1 MKSAPIFNRRKMY
14 HWLTQFIFAI
24 NRFHGICLV
33 HNINQMRGLGDAPK
47 HFTDPNSKLVIIP
60 IREKKRFSN
69 VTVGSFIIEAIDSK
83 KRCEGEATLS
93 ALEVPVKFRLNY
105 NRALAF
111 TLPLQPLREKLSMLN
126 IQLPRK
132 LKCEQRGR
140 YQHRE
145 YSAKLVYSFAH
156 IHTTPLFNSLEH
168 VFVEVI
174 LFQPCLKAQ
183 IASVQFCT
191 FASLVIRHCHGMCTP
206 IFIEVLLII
215 SES

>member
-69 VTVGSFIIEAIDSK
+69 VTVCSFIIEAIDSK
-83 KRCEGEATLS
+83 KRREGEATLS
-93 ALEVPVKFRLNY
+93 ALEIPVKFRLNY

-111 TLPLQPLREKLSMLN
+111 TLPCSPLERNCRCSTFNCPASSNANSEGVTN
-126 IQLPRK
+126 IASIPP
-132 LKCEQRGR
+132 
-140 YQHRE
+140 
-145 YSAKLVYSFAH
+145 SWF
-156 IHTTPLFNSLEH
+156 TPL
-168 VFVEVI
+168 
-174 LFQPCLKAQ
+174 
-183 IASVQFCT
+183 
-191 FASLVIRHCHGMCTP
+191 P
-206 IFIEVLLII
+206 IFIPLPYLTRLSTFLLK
-215 SES
+215 SFSSNPV